1 MKAISCRIDFGN
13 GWSIFISEV
22 DGAPFITANF
32 ENKEI
37 VAGNS
42 LNVKFKDNSVVFE
55 QWD

>member
-1 MKAISCRIDFGN
+1 MKNVSSKIDFGN
-13 GWSIFISEV
+13 GWSVYVTEV
-22 DGAPFITANF
+22 DGTPFITANF

-42 LNVKFKDNSVVFE
+42 LNVKFKDNQVVFE